1 VDVGFIGLGGM
12 GRPMAANL
20 IRAGHRVRV
29 WNRSPEPVAA
39 SVSDGAVAAASVADV
54 WRAEVVISMLA
65 DDASVRA
72 VLLDEALL
80 SGAAA
85 SVHVNMATVSVGL
98 AREAA
103 ALHAAHGIG
112 YVSAPVLGRTNV
124 AEAGNL
130 NILASG
136 PPELLA
142 RVAPLLDAM
151 GQRTWPLGEG
161 PEQAVIAKISAN
173 FMIAS
178 AIEAL
183 GEASALAEAHGVDPG
198 ALVDVLTSSIFPGPV
213 YGTYGTMIRED
224 SFAPAGFRLPLGLK
238 DVTLGLT
245 AGFDARVPMPFAG
258 VLRDHFL
265 DAIAH
270 GDADQDWGAV
280 ARVSRRRAALP
291 RDPHSSSTR

>member
-1 VDVGFIGLGGM
+1 MDVGFIGLGGM

-20 IRAGHRVRV
+20 IKAGHAVRV

-39 SVSDGAVAAASVADV
+39 AVEDGAVAAASVAEVWQADV
-54 WRAEVVISMLA
+54 VVSMLA

-80 SGAAA
+80 SRAAA
-85 SVHVNMATVSVGL
+85 TVHVNMATVSVGL
-98 AREAA
+98 ATAAA

-112 YVSAPVLGRTNV
+112 YVSAPVLGRTEV
-124 AEAGNL
+124 AAAGNL

-136 PPELLA
+136 PAELLD
-142 RVAPLLDAM
+142 RVSPLLAAM
-151 GQRTWPLGEG
+151 GRRTWPLGDG
-161 PEQAVIAKISAN
+161 PEQAVVAKISAN

-198 ALVDVLTSSIFPGPV
+198 ALVDVLTNSIFPGPV
-213 YGTYGTMIRED
+213 YSAYGTMIRND
-224 SFAPAGFRLPLGLK
+224 RYAPAGFRLPLGLK

-258 VLRDHFL
+258 ILRDHFL

-270 GDADQDWGAV
+270 GDADLDWGAV
-280 ARVSRRRAALP
+280 AKVSRRRAALP
-291 RDPHSSSTR
+291 RD